1 MFNKPNMFKDHRG
14 NLLLFRKKEQEEH
27 TRCDFVPPPGGC
39 LEKISETGSVF
50 PLQIILSKA
59 RI

>member
-39 LEKISETGSVF
+39 LEKISETDSVF
-50 PLQIILSKA
+50 PYK
-59 RI
+59 